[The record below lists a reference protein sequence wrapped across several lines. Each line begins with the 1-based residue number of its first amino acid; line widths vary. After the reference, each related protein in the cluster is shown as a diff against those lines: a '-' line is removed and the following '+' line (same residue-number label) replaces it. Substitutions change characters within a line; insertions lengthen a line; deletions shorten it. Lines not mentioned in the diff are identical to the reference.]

1 MSAHLVKVK
10 ESSELVKDITSG
22 AVLNT
27 NVKALA
33 AYRAKR
39 LQSSKIDTL
48 EKDVQ
53 ELSRSVN
60 ELKELIIASLGER
73 INGKNNQ

>member
-1 MSAHLVKVK
+1 MSAHLVKVQ
-10 ESSELVKDITSG
+10 ESSELVKDMSSG

-27 NVKALA
+27 NIKALN

-53 ELSRSVN
+53 ELSKSVQ
-60 ELKELIIASLGER
+60 ELKELIIASLV
-73 INGKNNQ
+73 GKG

>member
-10 ESSELVKDITSG
+10 ESSELVKDMSSG

-27 NVKALA
+27 NIKALN

-53 ELSRSVN
+53 ELSKSVQ
-60 ELKELIIASLGER
+60 ELKELIIASLV
-73 INGKNNQ
+73 GKG

>member
-10 ESSELVKDITSG
+10 ESVELVKDINSG

-39 LQSSKIDTL
+39 LQSSKIDIL
-48 EKDVQ
+48 EKNVQ
-53 ELSRSVN
+53 ELSNSVN
-60 ELKELIIASLGER
+60 ELKALIIASLGER

>member
-33 AYRAKR
+33 AYKAKR

>member
-10 ESSELVKDITSG
+10 ESVELVKDMNSG

-39 LQSSKIDTL
+39 LQSSKIDIL
-48 EKDVQ
+48 EKNVQ
-53 ELSRSVN
+53 ELSNSVN
-60 ELKELIIASLGER
+60 ELKALIIASLGER

>member
-60 ELKELIIASLGER
+60 ELKELIIASLGES

>member
-1 MSAHLVKVK
+1 MSAHLVKVQ
-10 ESSELVKDITSG
+10 ESSELVKDMSSG

-27 NVKALA
+27 NIKALN

>member
-1 MSAHLVKVK
+1 MSSHLVKV
-10 ESSELVKDITSG
+10 EGSSELLKDTVSG

-27 NVKALA
+27 NVTALA

-39 LQSSKIDTL
+39 LQSSKL
-48 EKDVQ
+48 ERLEEEVN
-53 ELSRSVN
+53 ELSKNVK

-73 INGKNNQ
+73 ING

>member
-1 MSAHLVKVK
+1 MATHLVKVK
-10 ESSELVKDITSG
+10 DAPELVKDMSSG

-27 NVKALA
+27 NVKALN

-39 LQSSKIDTL
+39 TQSSKIDTL

-53 ELSRSVN
+53 ELSKSVQ
-60 ELKELIIASLGER
+60 ELKELIIASLV
-73 INGKNNQ
+73 GKG

>member
-39 LQSSKIDTL
+39 LQSSKLETL

-60 ELKELIIASLGER
+60 ELKELIIASFGER
-73 INGKNNQ
+73 

>member
-10 ESSELVKDITSG
+10 ESVELVKDMNSG
-22 AVLNT
+22 AILNT

-39 LQSSKIDTL
+39 LQSSKIDIL
-48 EKDVQ
+48 EKNVQ
-53 ELSRSVN
+53 ELSNSVN
-60 ELKELIIASLGER
+60 ELKALIIASLGER